1 MIWLIKILLVFAIMF
16 FALIVMASLL
26 ELGVSHSRNGVAI
39 KATEAVGPFLAALIS
54 SAWIVFIIYVMER
67 LS

>member
-39 KATEAVGPFLAALIS
+39 KATEVVGPFLAAVLS
-54 SAWIVFIIYVMER
+54 SAWIVFIIYVLER
-67 LS
+67 LQ

>member
-26 ELGVSHSRNGVAI
+26 ELGVSHARNDTTI
-39 KATEAVGPFLAALIS
+39 KATEAVGPFLAALLS
-54 SAWIVFIIYVMER
+54 SAWIVFIIYVLER
-67 LS
+67 LQ